1 MVHIVAISDLHGRLP
16 EVPMCDLLLIAGDVC
31 PDFKG
36 TAIPAFRPL
45 VAERQLVWL
54 REVFSPWLTRQ
65 PCGHVVMCWGN
76 HDYVGELPGARL
88 PTIDADV
95 LTDQQL
101 LWNGL
106 RIYATPW
113 TYFIPGIWAFDVSP
127 RELAPRMAAIPA
139 GIDVLL
145 THGPPFGILDRT
157 SGGEHAGSRSLLEA
171 VTRVRPRLHVFGHIH
186 EGRGRVGVS
195 HNVAILDERYERYPE
210 PLTQIYLDSESVGL
224 LV

>member
-31 PDFKG
+31 PDCKG

-88 PTIDADV
+88 PTIDADDE
-95 LTDQQL
+95 L
-101 LWNGL
+101 GS
-106 RIYATPW
+106 W
-113 TYFIPGIWAFDVSP
+113 TVSI
-127 RELAPRMAAIPA
+127 M
-139 GIDVLL
+139 ID
-145 THGPPFGILDRT
+145 
-157 SGGEHAGSRSLLEA
+157 RSSASALGCG
-171 VTRVRPRLHVFGHIH
+171 T
-186 EGRGRVGVS
+186 
-195 HNVAILDERYERYPE
+195 
-210 PLTQIYLDSESVGL
+210 
-224 LV
+224 